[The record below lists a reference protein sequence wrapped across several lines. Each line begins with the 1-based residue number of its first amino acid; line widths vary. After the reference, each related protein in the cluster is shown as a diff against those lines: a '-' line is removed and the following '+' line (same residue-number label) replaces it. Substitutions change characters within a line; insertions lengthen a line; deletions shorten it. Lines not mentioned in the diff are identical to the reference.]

1 MFSIYVTQPF
11 VSLQHFEYNEKCQHI
26 SRQRDMKFFSLIFL
40 RANKEL
46 FNNGLCRIT
55 ELIIMKIV
63 LIGKLHRYSP
73 QLWLMLCMNFTG
85 ELINNWSLFKKKF
98 LFCCISPIMTYFISF
113 NHDFTLN
120 FILKAKKIKSSTF
133 WSLWYPKTYSKQ
145 ILQVLKCHH

>member
-26 SRQRDMKFFSLIFL
+26 SRQRDMKFFPLIFL

-73 QLWLMLCMNFTG
+73 QLWSVLCMTFTG
-85 ELINNWSLFKKKF
+85 GLINNL
-98 LFCCISPIMTYFISF
+98 LFCCISLIMTYFISF
-113 NHDFTLN
+113 NCDFTLN